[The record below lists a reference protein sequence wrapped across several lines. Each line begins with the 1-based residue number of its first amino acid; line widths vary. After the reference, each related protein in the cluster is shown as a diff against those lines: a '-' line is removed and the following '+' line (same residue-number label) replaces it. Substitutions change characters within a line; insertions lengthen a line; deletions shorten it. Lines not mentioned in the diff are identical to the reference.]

1 MYFHN
6 KNIKIMK
13 KYFYLISILFLFT
26 SCGTSQESKS
36 IKQKN
41 ETEKSTLKKRIIV
54 GAERFELY
62 LGLLKN
68 KKVALVVNQS
78 SLVKKQHLLDFLI
91 EKKVNIVKIFAPEH
105 GFRGNVDRG
114 KHIDNDIDK
123 KTSVPIVSMFG
134 KNRRP
139 QNKQLQDVDIVIFDI
154 QDAGARFFT
163 YISSMHEVM
172 EACVINNK
180 SLIILDR
187 PNPLGDYIDG
197 PIRQKQFKSFVG
209 MHPIPIVHGLTVG
222 ELAQMINGE
231 GWLENLNKCEL
242 KIIKVKNYDHSMQ
255 YELPVKPSPN
265 LPNQLSIRLYPS
277 LCFFE
282 ATNISIGRGTK
293 FPFQVVAYPNKIF
306 GDSLF
311 IPKDIKGMQLN
322 PIQEGKVCYGIDL
335 RNLKSENQKFTLKY
349 LISFY
354 KKSNFKNKFF
364 SRERWFKLLSG
375 NGKLINQ
382 IKNGLS
388 EKEIKKSWTKELE
401 QYKLMRKKYLL
412 YKDFE
417 LK

>member
-1 MYFHN
+1 MRINYFA
-6 KNIKIMK
+6 II
-13 KYFYLISILFLFT
+13 FLILIS
-26 SCGTSQESKS
+26 SCGTSQD
-36 IKQKN
+36 N
-41 ETEKSTLKKRIIV
+41 KSTKKNKLDKPLVKQEIIA
-54 GAERFELY
+54 GAEQSELY
-62 LGLLKN
+62 LDLLKN

-78 SLVKKQHLLDFLI
+78 SLVKKQHLLDFLL
-91 EKKVNIVKIFAPEH
+91 EKKVNVVKIFAPEH
-105 GFRGNVDRG
+105 GFRGNEDRG
-114 KHIDNDIDK
+114 KHISNDIDK
-123 KTSVPIVSMFG
+123 KTGIPIISMFG

-139 QNKQLQDVDIVIFDI
+139 QNKQLQDIDIVIFDI

-172 EACVINNK
+172 EACAINNK
-180 SLIILDR
+180 LLIVLDR

-197 PIRQKQFKSFVG
+197 PIRQEQFKSFVG
-209 MHPIPIVHGLTVG
+209 MHAIPIVHGLTVG

-231 GWLENLNKCEL
+231 GWLENKNKCKL

-255 YELPVKPSPN
+255 YNLPVKPSPN

-293 FPFQVVAYPNKIF
+293 FPFQVVAYPDKIF

-322 PIQEGKVCYGIDL
+322 PIQEGKVCYGVDL
-335 RNLKSENQKFTLKY
+335 RSLQPKNQKFTLKY
-349 LISFY
+349 IINFY
-354 KKSNFKNKFF
+354 QKSNFKDKFF

-375 NGKLINQ
+375 NDILINQ

-388 EKEIKKSWTKELE
+388 EEEIKKTWKKELTE
-401 QYKLMRKKYLL
+401 YKLMRKKYLL

-417 LK
+417 